1 MRSEAI
7 EHAARPA
14 LGVTEKESRASPR
27 GGSRRWIARHP
38 VAAFFVGAYGFSWLW
53 WTPAV
58 LGLDGALVS
67 VAFLIGGFGPAVSG
81 ATVVRLTGGSSR
93 SWFRGLFR
101 WRVPTR
107 WYLFA
112 LGLPSL
118 VVAVASVAFILAGE
132 RIEPSLLDGNLA
144 RFVPL
149 LIFVTLLGGGNE
161 EPGWRGFALPRLQ
174 ARSTPVSATLLL
186 GTVWAVWHLPLLV
199 VAGSH
204 GLDPLPFALVVFVTF
219 VGIAGGYAFSL
230 TFLYNRTHSTFLC
243 MLLHGSFNTSVGLLV
258 LVPEDRLQGATYATV
273 SLAITG
279 TLLLVTAVLVIVTHG
294 RLGLAPATD
303 VRTGSAATTIGRGR
317 GPAPTTAS

>member
-1 MRSEAI
+1 MTDEDFRGRPREGYRS
-7 EHAARPA
+7 
-14 LGVTEKESRASPR
+14 
-27 GGSRRWIARHP
+27 WITRHP
-38 VAAFFVGAYGFSWLW
+38 VGAFFVGAYAFSWLW

-58 LGLDGALVS
+58 IGLDGALVS
-67 VAFLIGGFGPAVSG
+67 VAFLIGGFGPVVSG
-81 ATVVRLTGGSSR
+81 ATMVRLTGGSPGSWLR
-93 SWFRGLFR
+93 SLFR

-112 LGLPSL
+112 LGLPIL
-118 VVAVASVAFILAGE
+118 VVAGASGAFLLAGE
-132 RIEPSLLDGNLA
+132 TIELSLLDGNLA

-149 LIFVTLLGGGNE
+149 LLFVTLLGGGNE

-204 GLDPLPFALVVFVTF
+204 GLDPLPFVCVVFVTF

-230 TFLYNRTHSTFLC
+230 TLLYNSTQSTFLC

-294 RLGLAPATD
+294 RLGLAPAAD
-303 VRTGSAATTIGRGR
+303 VRTGPAATTIGRSR
-317 GPAPTTAS
+317 GPAATTAI